1 MLSSATVLVLL
12 VVVSYCS
19 AARQILAADRKVEW
33 KTADVNQGPRRAQPE
48 QIHLAYGGAPSRM
61 SITWVT
67 FDDTDNSFVQ
77 YGENGKFGRTV
88 KATISRFVDSGKART
103 VRYIH
108 RALIKGIQAGHQ
120 YKRGT
125 GGFVYA
131 IYGDLG
137 YENARSLAK
146 LNRWAQDR
154 AFDMVIHNGDIA
166 YDLDRNNGSVGD
178 EFMRQIEPMSAYVPY
193 MVTAGNHEQVTD
205 TSAPDLNLYFSFDLG
220 AAHFVTINSEAYYF
234 LNYGK
239 AQVKTQWNWLIN
251 DLKKAI
257 RNRKNVPW
265 IIMYAHR
272 RMYCTDIS
280 VHKCSTN
287 RDVMRDGFAPKST
300 YALEKLIHDY
310 GVDLFIGAHEHSYE
324 RFWPIY
330 KFKEK
335 TNPFPEKSAAYS
347 AFRSSN
353 YGFAR
358 MQVFNGTHIHI
369 QQIMAAK
376 VSNDQMKRSKRSLDF
391 QPSPEMQIH
400 GISAIIIPIV
410 IIVVCCFCLALF
422 IALAVAHQHFE
433 ELRLAQASRRPTPR
447 SHVERHEAHEE
458 SSLMHAACQ
467 PSVVVMD
474 HGHA

>member
-1 MLSSATVLVLL
+1 MLLSTAVLL
-12 VVVSYCS
+12 VVVSYCN
-19 AARQILAADRKVEW
+19 AVHQILAANRKVEW

-67 FDDTDNSFVQ
+67 FDDTEDSFVQ
-77 YGENGKFGRTV
+77 YGENGKLGRTV
-88 KATISRFVDSGKART
+88 RATISRFVDGGKARS
-103 VRYIH
+103 VRYVH
-108 RALIKGIQAGHQ
+108 RALIKGIQAGHR
-120 YKRGT
+120 YNYRVGSKYGLSSIFSFVGLKERGT

-154 AFDMVIHNGDIA
+154 VFDMVIHNGDIA

-178 EFMRQIEPMSAYVPY
+178 EFMRQIEPMAAYVPY
-193 MVTAGNHEQVTD
+193 MITAGNHEQKYNFSHYKERFTMPGTD
-205 TSAPDLNLYFSFDLG
+205 NNLFYSFDLG

-239 AQVKTQWNWLIN
+239 APVKTQWNWLIN
-251 DLKKAI
+251 DLKKAT

-265 IIMYAHR
+265 IIMYVHR

-280 VHKCSTN
+280 VHKCSTA

-310 GVDLFIGAHEHSYE
+310 GVDLYIGAHEHSYE

-330 KFKEK
+330 KFKVHNGTANPKNPYEDAPAPIHLIVGSAGCREK
-335 TNPFPEKSAAYS
+335 TNAFPEKSAAYS

-358 MQVFNGTHIHI
+358 MQVFNSTHIHI

-376 VSNDQMKRSKRSLDF
+376 NVVEDDFWIVKHKHEKYSL
-391 QPSPEMQIH
+391 
-400 GISAIIIPIV
+400 
-410 IIVVCCFCLALF
+410 
-422 IALAVAHQHFE
+422 
-433 ELRLAQASRRPTPR
+433 
-447 SHVERHEAHEE
+447 
-458 SSLMHAACQ
+458 
-467 PSVVVMD
+467 
-474 HGHA
+474 